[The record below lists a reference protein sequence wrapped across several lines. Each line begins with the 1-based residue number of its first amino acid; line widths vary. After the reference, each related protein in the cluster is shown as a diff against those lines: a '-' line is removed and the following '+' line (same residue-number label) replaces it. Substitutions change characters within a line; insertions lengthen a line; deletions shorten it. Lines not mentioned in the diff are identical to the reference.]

1 MGPATETDKSMPA
14 AGVAG
19 ERAASAR
26 KKEKGRNYLLA
37 PHLVGLSSLTSGL
50 WWAAFL
56 SGLLLMHNT
65 RLFSPVCGL
74 TGNGWGRSIRP

>member
-37 PHLVGLSSLTSGL
+37 PHLVGLCYPLPPLPVACGGQHFSL
-50 WWAAFL
+50 AFY
-56 SGLLLMHNT
+56 
-65 RLFSPVCGL
+65 
-74 TGNGWGRSIRP
+74 